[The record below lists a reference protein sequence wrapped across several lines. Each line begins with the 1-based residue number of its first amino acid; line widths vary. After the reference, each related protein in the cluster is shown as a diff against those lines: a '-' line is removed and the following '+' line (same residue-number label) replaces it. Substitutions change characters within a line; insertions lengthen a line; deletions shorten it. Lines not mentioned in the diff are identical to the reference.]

1 MCGSIICFRIRVCVS
16 LFYIHMR
23 CIGGLLCCVCGC
35 VSGGSP
41 PTVSHPN
48 GFGGGNIGLG
58 RVVFHSICVS
68 FKCWGIG
75 DRERGGGMIAVGDCS
90 VCLYE
95 LGVMIS
101 VVCVRG

>member
-1 MCGSIICFRIRVCVS
+1 MCVDVC
-16 LFYIHMR
+16 LE
-23 CIGGLLCCVCGC
+23 GLHLPYLIQMGL
-35 VSGGSP
+35 GEGL
-41 PTVSHPN
+41 
-48 GFGGGNIGLG
+48 GGGNIGLG

-90 VCLYE
+90 VCLYV

-101 VVCVRG
+101 VVCVCVSGVSVS